1 MLDHVYIASEQDFKD
16 GEVIIEEGKFSDWLF
31 VIMEGSVR
39 IYKDSPKGQ
48 VTIATLG
55 PGEILG
61 ELGFIESGQKGRSAS
76 AVAKGPV
83 RLGVLDKEK
92 LSAEYKSMSPTFRAI
107 LKILV
112 QRVRYTTEVAV
123 KQAVKDR

>member
-1 MLDHVYIASEQDFKD
+1 MLDHVYIASEQDFRD
-16 GEVIIEEGKFSDWLF
+16 GDLIIEEGQFSDWLF
-31 VIMEGSVR
+31 VIMEGNVR
-39 IYKDSPKGQ
+39 IVKESPKGK

-61 ELGFIESGQKGRSAS
+61 ELGFIESGRKGRSAS

-83 RLGVLDKEK
+83 RVGVLDKEK

-123 KQAVKDR
+123 KQAVKGR